1 MGDIGSSSVYD
12 DPKVKGEK
20 VKLEPETIR
29 DIRFGAESLRTTLKE
44 KYLGR
49 YAGKKRGES

>member
-1 MGDIGSSSVYD
+1 MLRTVYD
-12 DPKVKGEK
+12 DPKKKGEK
-20 VKLEPETIR
+20 IKLEPVTIN

-49 YAGKKRGES
+49 LAGKKRGES